1 MYRHRRTGRRPAPR
15 TRQAQV
21 RVVPADF
28 ATEGAEV
35 VIVGYFSGREKDH
48 AAQMEAAAREL
59 SALGARVVGWIA
71 QRRGVSRGGARKMGL
86 PLSPRTLLG
95 GGKARE
101 AAALR
106 ERTGADAAVFLS
118 PLSPQQRRVLT
129 ELLGCPVLS
138 LADLRG
144 QGPYR

>member
-1 MYRHRRTGRRPAPR
+1 MYRHRGPDRRPAPR
-15 TRQAQV
+15 ARPAQV
-21 RVVPADF
+21 RVPAQDF
-28 ATEGAEV
+28 AAERTEV

-48 AAQMEAAAREL
+48 AAQMDAAAREL
-59 SALGARVVGWIA
+59 SALGARVVGRIA

-144 QGPYR
+144 QDPYR